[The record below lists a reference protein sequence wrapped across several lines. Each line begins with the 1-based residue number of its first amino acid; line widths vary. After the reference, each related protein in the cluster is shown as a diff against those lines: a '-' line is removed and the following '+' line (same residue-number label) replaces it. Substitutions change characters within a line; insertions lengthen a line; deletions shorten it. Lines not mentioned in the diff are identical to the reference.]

1 MNKKIYNYKGNRI
14 LKNDPMEIKP
24 NDIGF
29 NPLIANSINN
39 KTNETLYFSK
49 FFFENNKLVN
59 VTNDKSLKLNIEFG
73 ATPSIVIPS
82 SEFLV
87 IENINNIN
95 DLITYIKT
103 NIDINTFDYNNRILN
118 CFIRKNYKE
127 LSKNNKILIDLYLS
141 ILKNDK
147 VNKKDIEI
155 FIKKWFKNNNSDNF
169 FLNLGNDLENYL
181 SNKYES

>member
-29 NPLIANSINN
+29 NPLTTKIIKNTTNDSI
-39 KTNETLYFSK
+39 YFSK
-49 FFFENNKLVN
+49 IFFENDKLSN
-59 VTNDKSLKLNIEFG
+59 ITNDKSLKLNTNFA
-73 ATPSIVIPS
+73 ATPPIIISYDKL
-82 SEFLV
+82 LV
-87 IENINNIN
+87 MHNINNIN
-95 DLITYIKT
+95 DLIEYIKT
-103 NIDINTFDYNNRILN
+103 NIDINTFNYNNRLLN

-127 LSKNNKILIDLYLS
+127 LSKNNKIITDLYLS

-147 VNKKDIEI
+147 LNKKDIET